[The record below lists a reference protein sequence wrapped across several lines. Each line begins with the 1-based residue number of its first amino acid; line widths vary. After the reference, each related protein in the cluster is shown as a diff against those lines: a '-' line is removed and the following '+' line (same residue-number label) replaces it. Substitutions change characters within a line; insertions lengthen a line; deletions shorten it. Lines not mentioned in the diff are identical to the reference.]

1 MSHGLRKLVRVIDGL
16 AQAAVACLV
25 GLMVTVVFAQVIFRY
40 GLVRPIFW
48 ADELARY
55 LFVWIA
61 FIGAAVAMGG
71 RLHYG
76 FDYVTEMCPFPM
88 RRAISL
94 LMSLLAMGFF
104 VLCLI
109 AGLEGVRIVSAQKA
123 PSLQISMGWVY
134 AALPVGSALMLVYL
148 VEQALLEPEQKIPV
162 QSLE

>member
-1 MSHGLRKLVRVIDGL
+1 
-16 AQAAVACLV
+16 
-25 GLMVTVVFAQVIFRY
+25 
-40 GLVRPIFW
+40 
-48 ADELARY
+48 
-55 LFVWIA
+55 
-61 FIGAAVAMGG
+61 
-71 RLHYG
+71 
-76 FDYVTEMCPFPM
+76 
-88 RRAISL
+88 
-94 LMSLLAMGFF
+94 MSLLAMGFF